1 MDALNCRLDAV
12 NCKRV
17 NLGGGQAASY
27 LQRLLQL
34 KYPANQTA
42 ITLSRMEELLH
53 QHSYVALDYQQGKTH
68 TFITYIQ
75 FIVLQDRTEEHF
87 TWSFGDH

>member
-1 MDALNCRLDAV
+1 MDGLNCRLDAL

-17 NLGGGQAASY
+17 NLGGGQAAAY

-34 KYPANQTA
+34 KYPANQTV

-53 QHSYVALDYQQGKTH
+53 QHSYVALDYQDGKPALLELCH
-68 TFITYIQ
+68 
-75 FIVLQDRTEEHF
+75 
-87 TWSFGDH
+87 

>member
-1 MDALNCRLDAV
+1 M

-34 KYPANQTA
+34 KYPANQAA

-53 QHSYVALDYQQGKTH
+53 QHSYVALDYQQGKTRLHHVH
-68 TFITYIQ
+68 TQ
-75 FIVLQDRTEEHF
+75 FIVLQD
-87 TWSFGDH
+87 